1 MKIIYLDSNYMCHID
16 NNGTRQ
22 KVITDAFDSMCEKAI
37 ECYRFI
43 PEGQVW
49 KKTKTITL
57 RGPFIQAVAESSP
70 IQQQHKIDD
79 DKYTQELG
87 ALIDEIY
94 NEDLEVIG

>member
-1 MKIIYLDSNYMCHID
+1 MKTIYLDSNYMCHIS
-16 NNGTRQ
+16 NNGTMQ
-22 KVITDAFDSMCEKAI
+22 EVQTDIFDSMCEKAI

-49 KKTKTITL
+49 KKTETITL
-57 RGPFIQAVAESSP
+57 HGPFIQAVTESSL
-70 IQQQHKIDD
+70 IQQQYEIDD

>member
-1 MKIIYLDSNYMCHID
+1 MRIIYLDNNYMCHLEND
-16 NNGTRQ
+16 GTMQ
-22 KVITDAFDSMCEKAI
+22 EVQTDIFDSMCEKAI

-49 KKTKTITL
+49 NKTKTITL
-57 RGPFIQAVAESSP
+57 RGPFIQAVTESSL
-70 IQQQHKIDD
+70 IQQQYEIDD

>member
-1 MKIIYLDSNYMCHID
+1 MKTIYLDSNYMCHIS
-16 NNGTRQ
+16 NNGTWQ
-22 KVITDAFDSMCEKAI
+22 EVTTDIFDSMCEKAI

-49 KKTKTITL
+49 KKSKTIIL
-57 RGPFIQAVAESSP
+57 RGPFVQAVTESSL
-70 IQQQHKIDD
+70 IQQQYEIDD

>member
-1 MKIIYLDSNYMCHID
+1 MKTIYLDSNYMCHIN

-22 KVITDAFDSMCEKAI
+22 KIVTDVFDSMCEKAI

-49 KKTKTITL
+49 KKTKAITL
-57 RGPFIQAVAESSP
+57 RGPFIQAVAESNL
-70 IQQQHKIDD
+70 IQQQHEIDD
-79 DKYTQELG
+79 SKYTQELG

-94 NEDLEVIG
+94 AEDLDIIG